1 MRSRCGAT
9 SNNVHKQKQRLR
21 STRRVGKN
29 AGVVTG
35 SNPKESP
42 SSASAAGNGPA
53 TAASAPPIVI
63 KKYANRRLYNT
74 ATSGYVT
81 LDSLAQMVREQ
92 VDFVV
97 YDARTGEDITRAV
110 LTQIIFDEEG
120 KGRGL
125 LPIEFLRHLIRL
137 YGDSIQ
143 TFVPCYL
150 DMSMEAL
157 SRNQEQ
163 IRHYMAETLS
173 GKTPLEQFEG
183 FARQNL
189 AFFERTMRMFSPF
202 ATAGTDASPLAE
214 QPAKAEPPAPPAAER
229 QATEIDELRK
239 QLLTMQQQINDLV
252 KRT

>member
-1 MRSRCGAT
+1 
-9 SNNVHKQKQRLR
+9 VHQQKQRLR
-21 STRRVGKN
+21 LAHRVGKN

-35 SNPKESP
+35 SNQKAPGGQP
-42 SSASAAGNGPA
+42 TAGNGPA
-53 TAASAPPIVI
+53 VADSAPPVVI

-97 YDARTGEDITRAV
+97 YDARTGEDITRSV

-137 YGDSIQ
+137 YGDSLQ

-202 ATAGTDASPLAE
+202 ATAGADASPGLE
-214 QPAKAEPPAPPAAER
+214 EPSKAEPPAAPVAER
-229 QATEIDELRK
+229 HTTEIEELRK

>member
-1 MRSRCGAT
+1 
-9 SNNVHKQKQRLR
+9 VHKQKQRLR

-35 SNPKESP
+35 SNHRG
-42 SSASAAGNGPA
+42 SSGEPTAGSGPA
-53 TAASAPPIVI
+53 TAASVPPIVI

-97 YDARTGEDITRAV
+97 YDARTGEDITRSV

-137 YGDSIQ
+137 YGDSLQ

-189 AFFERTMRMFSPF
+189 AFFERTMRMFAPF
-202 ATAGTDASPLAE
+202 ATAGADAPSRPEEPVRAEAPASPAT
-214 QPAKAEPPAPPAAER
+214 ER
-229 QATEIDELRK
+229 QNTEIEELRK

-252 KRT
+252 IRT

>member
-1 MRSRCGAT
+1 
-9 SNNVHKQKQRLR
+9 LR
-21 STRRVGKN
+21 SARRVGKN
-29 AGVVTG
+29 ASVTG
-35 SNPKESP
+35 SDQRSK
-42 SSASAAGNGPA
+42 SAGQATGNGPA
-53 TAASAPPIVI
+53 TDPSPPVVI

-81 LDSLAQMVREQ
+81 LDSLAQMVREKI
-92 VDFVV
+92 DFVV
-97 YDARTGEDITRAV
+97 YDARTGEDITRSV

-137 YGDSIQ
+137 YGDSLQ
-143 TFVPCYL
+143 TFVPSYL

-189 AFFERTMRMFSPF
+189 AFFERAMRMFTPF
-202 ATAGTDASPLAE
+202 AAAGVDAPPRPEEATRAE
-214 QPAKAEPPAPPAAER
+214 TPAATPAAEHH
-229 QATEIDELRK
+229 ASEIEELRK
-239 QLLTMQQQINDLV
+239 QLLVMQRQINDLV
-252 KRT
+252 ERS

>member
-1 MRSRCGAT
+1 M
-9 SNNVHKQKQRLR
+9 
-21 STRRVGKN
+21 
-29 AGVVTG
+29 VTG
-35 SNPKESP
+35 SNHKAPGGGAPTADK
-42 SSASAAGNGPA
+42 GPA
-53 TAASAPPIVI
+53 AADSAPPVVI

-81 LDSLAQMVREQ
+81 LDSLAQMVREK
-92 VDFVV
+92 VDFIV
-97 YDARTGEDITRAV
+97 YDARTGEDITRSV

-120 KGRGL
+120 KGHGL

-137 YGDSIQ
+137 YGDSLQ
-143 TFVPCYL
+143 NFVPSYL

-163 IRHYMAETLS
+163 IRHYMAETLA

-202 ATAGTDASPLAE
+202 AGAGGDAPPRAESPD
-214 QPAKAEPPAPPAAER
+214 KAAAPRPPAAER
-229 QATEIDELRK
+229 QAPEIEELRK
-239 QLLTMQQQINDLV
+239 QLLAMQQQINDLV

>member
-1 MRSRCGAT
+1 
-9 SNNVHKQKQRLR
+9 
-21 STRRVGKN
+21 
-29 AGVVTG
+29 VVTG
-35 SNPKESP
+35 SNQKGP
-42 SSASAAGNGPA
+42 SGEPTAGNGAAAA
-53 TAASAPPIVI
+53 TDSVPPIVI

-92 VDFVV
+92 VNFVV
-97 YDARTGEDITRAV
+97 YDARTGEDITRSV

-137 YGDSIQ
+137 YGDSLQ

-163 IRHYMAETLS
+163 IRGYIAETLS
-173 GKTPLEQFEG
+173 GKSPLEQFEG
-183 FARQNL
+183 FTRQNL
-189 AFFERTMRMFSPF
+189 ALFERTMRMFTPF
-202 ATAGTDASPLAE
+202 AAAGADASPRAE
-214 QPAKAEPPAPPAAER
+214 EPAKAETPPAPAAER